1 MVRSHWGEQLW
12 EAGGISL
19 AGCMFPNRM
28 SVEEQQRT
36 IVTNAP

>member
-1 MVRSHWGEQLW
+1 MVRSYGGDQLW
-12 EAGGISL
+12 EARGISL